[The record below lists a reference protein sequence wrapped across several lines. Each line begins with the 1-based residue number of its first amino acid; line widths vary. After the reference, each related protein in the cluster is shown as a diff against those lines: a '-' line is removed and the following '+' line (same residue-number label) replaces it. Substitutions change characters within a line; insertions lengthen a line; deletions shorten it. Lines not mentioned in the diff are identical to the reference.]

1 MINLPVK
8 MKEQTESG
16 SVFTIE
22 LYEVYMPN
30 TVLRFCACDENIEY
44 NGQTYLAVPVQ
55 RGEISKNVD
64 LTADTCELS
73 VSNTTDYFTQLLF
86 SGINFIGSKVYIYQI
101 LYPDALT
108 DINNIRLL
116 FYGIVDT
123 PELTSDGVFK
133 VQVTNDMP
141 LVTGGR
147 KMHLPCNA
155 TFGDSICGI
164 KPKTLTGS
172 IVEIVENTSIRLS
185 SLQDSATA
193 YKDWLHGILVINGE
207 GRYITNVKSNGW
219 IEIEYPFL
227 QNIEHAKFEMIQGC
241 DKTQSDCSR
250 YDNRKRYSGFPS
262 VPYEYEIKT

>member
-1 MINLPVK
+1 MINLPIN
-8 MKEQTESG
+8 MKEQIESG

-86 SGINFIGSKVYIYQI
+86 SGMNFIGSKVYIYQI

-108 DINNIRLL
+108 DINNIRLM

-123 PELTSDGVFK
+123 PELTTDGVFK
-133 VQVTNDMP
+133 VQVINDMP

-155 TFGDSICGI
+155 DFGDSICGVN
-164 KPKTLTGS
+164 KMRLTGS
-172 IVEIVENTSIRLS
+172 IVEHVDKKELKLS
-185 SLQDSATA
+185 SLQDSQTS
-193 YKDWLHGILVINGE
+193 YKDWVHGIILINGE
-207 GRYITNVKSNGW
+207 GRFITDVKKEGW
-219 IEIEYPFL
+219 IHVEYPFL
-227 QNIEHAKFEMIQGC
+227 QNIEHAKFEMVQGC
-241 DKTQSDCSR
+241 DKTQTDCDR
-250 YDNRKRYSGFPS
+250 YNNRMKYSGFPS